1 MKLLWIVVLLL
12 SSSHTVAQFKKLT
25 AVTLDSA
32 ATYAAV
38 DRPGELYILH
48 GNKFQKYSEEG
59 EVQEHGSLPFAP
71 TLFDPRDGSRCF
83 AANSAANQ
91 FIFFSPYNFSDAPST
106 VDSAFAISPVM
117 TCSSGDYD
125 LLTLDSAD
133 WSLKKINLKTNRVLY
148 ETVLGT
154 KVSTLPKLALMREYQ
169 NFVFMLDQSQGIY
182 IFNMIG
188 NLLQF
193 LPAKDLRYFAFLG
206 EELYYLEDSTLVFFD
221 LFTTETRR
229 QKIPGPADFALLTDQ
244 RLYLIRDQKLEV
256 FSVKP

>member
-1 MKLLWIVVLLL
+1 MKLLWVFVFSLFT
-12 SSSHTVAQFKKLT
+12 SHTVAQYRKIA
-25 AVTLDSA
+25 AVTLNGPP
-32 ATYAAV
+32 TYAAV

-59 EVQEHGSLPFAP
+59 AIQEHGELPFAP

-91 FIFFSPYNFSDAPST
+91 YMFFSPYNFADAPSS
-106 VDSAFAISPVM
+106 VDSAFAISPVL

-133 WSLKKINLKTNRVLY
+133 WSLKKINLKTNRLLY
-148 ETVLGT
+148 ETILGT
-154 KVSTLPKLALMREYQ
+154 KVSGLPKLALMREYQ
-169 NFVFMLDQSQGIY
+169 NFVFMLDRSQGIY

-193 LPAKDLRYFAFLG
+193 LPAKDLRYFGFLG
-206 EELYYLEDSTLVFFD
+206 EELYYLQDNTLVFFD
-221 LFTTETRR
+221 LFTTEVRK

-244 RLYLIRDQKLEV
+244 RLYLIHDLTLNV